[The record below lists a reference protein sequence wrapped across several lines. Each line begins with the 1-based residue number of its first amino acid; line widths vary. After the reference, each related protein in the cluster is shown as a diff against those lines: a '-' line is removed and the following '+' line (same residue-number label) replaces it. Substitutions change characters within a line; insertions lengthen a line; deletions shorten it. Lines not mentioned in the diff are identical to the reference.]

1 MSQQAPRTPWLRQ
14 TLYLQKAVLDA
25 MLPYGFAAMIGL
37 SQSQTLPA
45 ECCRLWL
52 KESMFYSHNQML
64 PVVLPAETDQRAWV
78 GHSHNRLNT
87 VPFLSVTWKLS
98 LQQWSCFVTTNY
110 QTPLLKSRLDLQETL
125 SKQAPEVATNRDGP
139 DLSQHIREKRD
150 KANFIH
156 LTFLLTSSSS
166 SALMHDGSF
175 SKGLTKGDDCLASG
189 LKFGDKV
196 IFATD
201 GPPWELME
209 SSER

>member
-52 KESMFYSHNQML
+52 KESIFYSHNQML

-87 VPFLSVTWKLS
+87 VPFRHLETFSPAMELFCYNKLPDS
-98 LQQWSCFVTTNY
+98 
-110 QTPLLKSRLDLQETL
+110 TP
-125 SKQAPEVATNRDGP
+125 
-139 DLSQHIREKRD
+139 
-150 KANFIH
+150 
-156 LTFLLTSSSS
+156 
-166 SALMHDGSF
+166 
-175 SKGLTKGDDCLASG
+175 
-189 LKFGDKV
+189 
-196 IFATD
+196 
-201 GPPWELME
+201 
-209 SSER
+209 